1 MPVFHSCKDCILD
14 GESLSY
20 DRLVKLQDHEKQKTH
35 QMVEQ
40 AYERGV
46 QQGLKFAEA
55 EAKHAAHL
63 PAGSCAQEPQ
73 EPMLARWLYIQA
85 FEDGKQAAQVEHN
98 LVMKAIVDTHN
109 AQLGIVFK
117 RGQDFKTV
125 AGEAP
130 ELESHE
136 HVSSATP
143 TAALPVAPYVYDPL
157 ASPASHAS
165 TSQLEP
171 QPEEGAQLACPT
183 PEEPTNQLELL
194 PEEGGQLT
202 FQTPREPLSQLDLHP
217 ERGVHLLFNH
227 AASLNLQPAL
237 QQEEELTSLAQPELQ
252 PHPEIKP
259 SAVQRDAHEQ
269 SPPQE
274 QATSSAL
281 ESMGDIT
288 SLPRHVK
295 EKDVIM
301 LKCVIKNACGIGGYA
316 SQKVCCCPSNGRLQ
330 TLYFGEWQPLT
341 DSERLTADAHRLLE
355 ILHDCWDLAN
365 VDDRIKIHTW
375 PCTPEQQSLLQ
386 MCSDATDIHH
396 IDYDP
401 QQALTVAHQL
411 VKYVPDLPPCEC
423 VVTAPKPL
431 KGKQSNRTSNM
442 FGKL

>member
-20 DRLVKLQDHEKQKTH
+20 DSLVKLQDHEKQKTH

-46 QQGLKFAEA
+46 QQGRKFAED

-73 EPMLARWLYIQA
+73 QPMMARWLYIQA
-85 FEDGKQAAQVEHN
+85 FKDGKQAAQDEHN
-98 LVMKAIVDTHN
+98 LVMKAMVETHN
-109 AQLGIVFK
+109 AQLDIVFK
-117 RGQDFKTV
+117 RGQDYKAM

-130 ELESHE
+130 ELEPHE
-136 HVSSATP
+136 RVSSATP
-143 TAALPVAPYVYDPL
+143 TAAVPVA
-157 ASPASHAS
+157 
-165 TSQLEP
+165 
-171 QPEEGAQLACPT
+171 
-183 PEEPTNQLELL
+183 
-194 PEEGGQLT
+194 
-202 FQTPREPLSQLDLHP
+202 
-217 ERGVHLLFNH
+217 
-227 AASLNLQPAL
+227 
-237 QQEEELTSLAQPELQ
+237 TSLTQPELQ

-259 SAVQRDAHEQ
+259 GAVQRDAHEQ

-281 ESMGDIT
+281 ESTGDLF
-288 SLPRHVK
+288 SLPHHVK

-301 LKCVIKNACGIGGYA
+301 LKCIIKNACGIGGYA
-316 SQKVCCCPSNGRLQ
+316 SQKVCRCPNNGRLQ
-330 TLYFGEWQPLT
+330 TLYLGEWQPLT

-375 PCTPEQQSLLQ
+375 PCTPEQPSLLQ

-396 IDYDP
+396 MDYDP
-401 QQALTVAHQL
+401 QLAQTVAHQL

-431 KGKQSNRTSNM
+431 KGKQN
-442 FGKL
+442 KL